1 MPMLRNANQLETQ
14 RLRSC
19 KSSRGQQRARK
30 ESREAR
36 EGKKKNRERPFCFVC
51 VCVCVCVPPIASF
64 RQAPSVEKARCICM
78 DRGLRVDVVPE
89 ARQPFDAGS
98 TCRREISRSPG
109 TNAAFFPGK
118 QITGIRSTIYASASK
133 RGRIGRCINV
143 GGGTSRRQGQVRAVL
158 SDMSRTLSTCVG
170 ARRLFFG
177 LDEKC
182 CRGALPPDAQV
193 CS

>member
-1 MPMLRNANQLETQ
+1 MLTNWKRRDYVMQCPLEDSNAQE
-14 RLRSC
+14 R
-19 KSSRGQQRARK
+19 RAAKQEKEKRK
-30 ESREAR
+30 IENAH
-36 EGKKKNRERPFCFVC
+36 FALCVC

-109 TNAAFFPGK
+109 TNAAFFPGM

-133 RGRIGRCINV
+133 WGRIGRCINV

-158 SDMSRTLSTCVG
+158 SDTSRTLSTCLG
-170 ARRLFFG
+170 ARRLFSASM
-177 LDEKC
+177 KSVAVARC
-182 CRGALPPDAQV
+182 HRDAQV